1 MVSQQTLP
9 IKLENLAPLVATS
22 HLLSSMPWEIILRKT
37 LNLMLFSGLVTFL
50 PMTSGTT
57 QKSIS
62 KDTKISQLTIWLP
75 TLLNSQFMFQKET
88 TTLLCQTL
96 KISASLMKSFN
107 LTCKFGINTSQ
118 QKLNK
123 SIRTMVIIQLSS
135 RQVMEESTKR

>member
-22 HLLSSMPWEIILRKT
+22 HLLSYMPWEIILRKT

-50 PMTSGTT
+50 PMISGTT
-57 QKSIS
+57 QKSTSRDIKTS
-62 KDTKISQLTIWLP
+62 LQTIWLP
-75 TLLNSQFMFQKET
+75 ILLNSQFMFQKET

-96 KISASLMKSFN
+96 KISASLMKLFN
-107 LTCKFGINTSQ
+107 LTCKFGISTSP

-123 SIRTMVIIQLSS
+123 YTRTMVIIQPSS
-135 RQVMEESTKR
+135 RQVMDEFTKR